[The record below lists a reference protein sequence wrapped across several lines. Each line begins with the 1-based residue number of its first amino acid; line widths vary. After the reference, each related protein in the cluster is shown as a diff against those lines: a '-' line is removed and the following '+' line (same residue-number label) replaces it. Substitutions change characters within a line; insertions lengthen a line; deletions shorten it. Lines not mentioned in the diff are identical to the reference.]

1 MENGKRRAD
10 DEGILIEYNPQKR
23 VRHELIEFEPNGK
36 DGAVMEIE
44 VSPVESLGLLQPKKS
59 SLIAGLIDF
68 FLLAFIVNL
77 SVDSHIQ
84 PVLTDHAVDRT

>member
-1 MENGKRRAD
+1 MENGKRRAE

-44 VSPVESLGLLQPKKS
+44 VSPPGLLQPKKS

-68 FLLAFIVNL
+68 FLLAFIVNTSSRLAHPTSPHL
-77 SVDSHIQ
+77 SCC
-84 PVLTDHAVDRT
+84 